1 MICILLFSNAF
12 LALIMIYKHNYIEN
26 IVNDNK
32 LTDPI
37 ISTTDVLREIN
48 NFNFKKA
55 DFSLIPSKILK
66 LC

>member
-1 MICILLFSNAF
+1 
-12 LALIMIYKHNYIEN
+12 MIYKHNYIEN